1 MFTQFPQIP
10 NFKGEWRAIQ
20 LEPIIGSGERI
31 TVAISVLGQNGE
43 HKAIQAIRPELL
55 ECLYGNKSKD
65 MMKLIELIIQS
76 ISNQSDNLQEWKPPF
91 EGLFL
96 SKAHHTSSKDIY
108 GILRQAIQLS
118 SSLSKLSLAA
128 EHHEENISEQVKK
141 AELRWSASIENEVIT
156 KNNNLRTFFNVS
168 KKLGNSQ
175 IKTRFN
181 FLTDNYASNFAV
193 FNPHSASQSTTV
205 IKSKLID
212 LERLEKAQGLFN
224 IEKRELILG
233 LPDFKNDV
241 SLSDKAIKNAENYL
255 IMYKEIASSQKIK
268 IFETSTPTLA
278 AKRLM
283 SQVV

>member
-43 HKAIQAIRPELL
+43 HKAIQAPELL
-55 ECLYGNKSKD
+55 ECLYGNKSKE
-65 MMKLIELIIQS
+65 MMKLIQLIIES
-76 ISNQSDNLQEWKPPF
+76 VSNQTDNLQDWKPPF
-91 EGLFL
+91 EGLTL

-141 AELRWSASIENEVIT
+141 AESRWSASIENEVIT

-168 KKLGNSQ
+168 AKIGNSE

-255 IMYKEIASSQKIK
+255 IMYEEIALSQEIE
-268 IFETSTPTLA
+268 IFKTSTPTLA

-283 SQVV
+283 EQVA